1 MQAYIINMDTAQER
15 WNYVAAEFSK
25 TGIPFERVSA
35 VNGRLLQ
42 LPIHEF
48 DEVLYRRR
56 HGKHPNR
63 STIGCYLSHLKV
75 LRLFLESSH
84 EHAIICEDDI
94 RPVAN
99 LKALLVQSLN
109 YSAHWDILRL
119 SGFHNSHPK
128 SFADLDDGYTLAIN
142 MTRLCGSGAYMVHR
156 KAAEVLLRQLV
167 PMSLPL
173 DHALDREWAYGLK
186 SASIFPLPVDQ
197 VDHAF
202 GSQIRENVGEKLPIW
217 RRYWTV
223 FPYRAINEVNRVLSR
238 GRRLRE
244 AKAA

>member
-63 STIGCYLSHLKV
+63 STIGCYLSHLKT
-75 LRLFLESSH
+75 LRLFLESPTSMPSYVKTTSGLLPISKPSC
-84 EHAIICEDDI
+84 AIITIFGALGHFAAFRISQQPSKELC
-94 RPVAN
+94 RPRRW
-99 LKALLVQSLN
+99 L
-109 YSAHWDILRL
+109 HL
-119 SGFHNSHPK
+119 SHQYDAFG
-128 SFADLDDGYTLAIN
+128 
-142 MTRLCGSGAYMVHR
+142 GSGAYMVHR